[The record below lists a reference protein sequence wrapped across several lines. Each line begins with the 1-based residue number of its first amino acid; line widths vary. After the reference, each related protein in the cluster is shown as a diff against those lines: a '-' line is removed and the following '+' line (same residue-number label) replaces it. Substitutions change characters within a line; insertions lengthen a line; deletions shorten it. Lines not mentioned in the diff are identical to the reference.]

1 MSTRVN
7 SPGMTGAAM
16 YTESAGTSKRNRLVV
31 VCAAFR
37 PVRISADVVSNAA
50 VPGRPGV
57 SLNGNA
63 SLKKSQ
69 MLMLIAC
76 GAPSRI
82 ASEMLSQY
90 DPPVGDKLQQRV
102 TFNLQDVSSDFL
114 LETTLKPLGLKHR
127 VTADTLEIVP
137 AP

>member
-1 MSTRVN
+1 MRKIMSTRVN
-7 SPGMTGAAM
+7 SPGALGAAM

-57 SLNGNA
+57 SLNGNV

-69 MLMLIAC
+69 MFTEMAL

-82 ASEMLSQY
+82 ASEMSSQY
-90 DPPVGDKLQQRV
+90 DPPVGEQ
-102 TFNLQDVSSDFL
+102 
-114 LETTLKPLGLKHR
+114 
-127 VTADTLEIVP
+127 
-137 AP
+137 